1 MASPPRSAAR
11 PVARERRTRSAVPWP
26 LAVPATLAVLFLL
39 VPLGAMLLRTPWTSL
54 SRILQEGSVLDALRL
69 SLLCASAATVVSL
82 LVGVPLAWVLA
93 RGRFRGISLLRA
105 LVTLPLVLPPVVGG
119 VALLL
124 AFGRMGLVGRYLDLW
139 FGITLPFTTLGVIVA
154 EAFVAM
160 PFLIVT
166 VAGAFR
172 GLDRGYEE
180 AAATLGASRFT
191 TFRRVTLPLV
201 GPSLAAGSV
210 LCWARALGEFGATIT
225 FAGNFPGRTQT
236 MPLAVYLAM
245 ESDPDAAIALSL
257 VLLVVSVAVLALL
270 RDRWLRPGS
279 TL

>member
-1 MASPPRSAAR
+1 
-11 PVARERRTRSAVPWP
+11 
-26 LAVPATLAVLFLL
+26 
-39 VPLGAMLLRTPWTSL
+39 
-54 SRILQEGSVLDALRL
+54 
-69 SLLCASAATVVSL
+69 
-82 LVGVPLAWVLA
+82 
-93 RGRFRGISLLRA
+93 
-105 LVTLPLVLPPVVGG
+105 

-124 AFGRMGLVGRYLDLW
+124 AFGRLGVVGRYLDLS
-139 FGITLPFTTLGVIVA
+139 FGLTLPFTTLGVIVA

-160 PFLIVT
+160 PFLVVT
-166 VAGAFR
+166 VEGAFR
-172 GLDRGYEE
+172 TLDRGYEE
-180 AAATLGASRFT
+180 AAAALGASRFT

-201 GPSLAAGSV
+201 GPSLVAGSV

-257 VLLVVSVAVLALL
+257 VLLLVSVAVLALL
-270 RDRWLRPGS
+270 RDRWLRAGS